1 MAQESISKMK
11 FQEDTVKIPQDIQ
24 VELTPPA
31 RVKIKGKLGSV
42 ERDFGHAGAEVS
54 LDGDVLHIRV
64 YGRGRRCLARLGTVK
79 ANIKNMIIGV
89 TQGFT
94 YKLKIVQSHFPMS
107 VKVQGGNL
115 VVENFAGEK
124 YPRVIRL
131 PEGVK
136 VQVKGD
142 DVIVTGIDK
151 YLVGLA
157 AGRIEQGTRITR
169 KDLRKFLDGIYIY
182 EKKIGMG

>member
-1 MAQESISKMK
+1 MAQESVSKMK

-31 RVKIKGKLGSV
+31 LVRIKGRLGSV
-42 ERDFGHAGAEVS
+42 ERDFSHAGAELS
-54 LDGDVLHIRV
+54 MDGDVLRIRV

-124 YPRVIRL
+124 YPRIIHL

-142 DVIVTGIDK
+142 DVIVMGVDK

-182 EKKIGMG
+182 EKKVGMS